1 MSVIKVYIGNVTYN
15 RRTKERRIEVIT
27 EEEYDYREQRRKD
40 LERKI
45 AAKIKRE
52 KELDK
57 KAKKKKR
64 HPRKGGMHGKWM
76 KNVYGQ

>member
-1 MSVIKVYIGNVTYN
+1 MGVIKVYIGNVTYN

-27 EEEYDYREQRRKD
+27 EEERDYREKRRKD

-45 AAKIKRE
+45 ALKIKRE

-57 KAKKKKR
+57 KAKKKR
-64 HPRKGGMHGKWM
+64 PPRKGGMRGKWM

>member
-27 EEEYDYREQRRKD
+27 EEERDYREKRRKD

-64 HPRKGGMHGKWM
+64 PPRKGGMRGKWM